1 MNAQR
6 ETLRAMTEAVDAPK
20 RVVVDRFL
28 SDTEAE
34 SLGLYL
40 GRIRTPAGEAPTYS
54 VYRNYDH
61 EKVFAGTRVAVR
73 TFLRGYHAAMTH
85 PALKALDEVL
95 ATTDGCCDA
104 MDAASAVVDAL
115 LPGGESMRQRK
126 PFHILEDDAGQF
138 TNCGIETEDGE
149 LNITDPA
156 CRKAKAAGGD
166 VCLRCLNIEHER
178 AKAEGLVAEDSPALD
193 PPWWEAR

>member
-1 MNAQR
+1 
-6 ETLRAMTEAVDAPK
+6 MTEAMDAPK
-20 RVVVDRFL
+20 RVVVDKFL
-28 SDTEAE
+28 GDTETG

-40 GRIRTPAGEAPTYS
+40 GRMWASEGEAPTYS

-61 EKVFAGTRVAVR
+61 KPVFIGERAHVRLFLTGYKVAV
-73 TFLRGYHAAMTH
+73 TH

-95 ATTDGCCDA
+95 TTTDGCCDA
-104 MDAASAVVDAL
+104 MDAASSVVDAL
-115 LPGGESMRQRK
+115 LPGGESARQRK
-126 PFHILEDDAGQF
+126 PFHILEDDAAQF
-138 TNCGIETEDGE
+138 TNCGLEIEDGK

-156 CRKAKAAGGD
+156 CKKAKAAGGD

-178 AKAEGLVAEDSPALD
+178 AKAEGLSTEDSPALD